1 MIEKI
6 TKFRKLISHT
16 LISRVGSNLST
27 PASAATAAAHTATM
41 KSQLAGLKSSSPGQ
55 QNLPRPSTNTPSSS
69 QKLSAAAASLGQAA
83 PGQATPGGAAPNQA
97 NERMLADFFNQ
108 LLLKN
113 GPTGRTP
120 KAGSTPSTNT
130 GATGT

>member
-1 MIEKI
+1 
-6 TKFRKLISHT
+6 
-16 LISRVGSNLST
+16 
-27 PASAATAAAHTATM
+27 M